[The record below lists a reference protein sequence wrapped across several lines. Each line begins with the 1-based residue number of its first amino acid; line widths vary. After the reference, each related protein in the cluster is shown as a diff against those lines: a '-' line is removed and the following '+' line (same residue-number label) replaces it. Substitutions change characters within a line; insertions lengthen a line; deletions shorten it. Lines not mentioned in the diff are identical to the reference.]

1 MSSATATKHSGV
13 MAGIRAGLALGPPT
27 FALGTAFGVL
37 AGPVLGDPRRLG
49 LDGVF
54 VAFYLALLW
63 GEVSG
68 RRSLVAALAG
78 GAIALVLMP
87 VAPVGVP
94 IVAASLAALIGLV
107 AR

>member
-1 MSSATATKHSGV
+1 
-13 MAGIRAGLALGPPT
+13 
-27 FALGTAFGVL
+27 
-37 AGPVLGDPRRLG
+37 
-49 LDGVF
+49 
-54 VAFYLALLW
+54 
-63 GEVSG
+63 VSG
-68 RRSLVAALAG
+68 RKSLVAAFAG